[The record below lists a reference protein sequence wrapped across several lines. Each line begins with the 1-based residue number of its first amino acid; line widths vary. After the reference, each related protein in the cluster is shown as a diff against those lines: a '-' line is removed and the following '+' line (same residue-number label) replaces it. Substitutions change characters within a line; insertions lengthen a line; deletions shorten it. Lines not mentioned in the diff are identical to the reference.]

1 MTLLRFLFFGVMLAA
16 LIVAAVPL
24 LVLIN
29 LAEGGDGFGLCPG
42 GLGQCEFGYTMPIEL
57 SAALVLILFVFV
69 ALIRVG
75 TRLWRRI
82 RDDRVTASR

>member
-1 MTLLRFLFFGVMLAA
+1 MLRFLFFGVMLAA
-16 LIVAAVPL
+16 LLVAAIPL

-42 GLGQCEFGYTMPIEL
+42 GLGRCDFGYTLPLEL
-57 SAALVLILFVFV
+57 SASLVVILFVLV

-75 TRLWRRI
+75 TRLWRRM
-82 RDDRVTASR
+82 RDEGTPLTGSR